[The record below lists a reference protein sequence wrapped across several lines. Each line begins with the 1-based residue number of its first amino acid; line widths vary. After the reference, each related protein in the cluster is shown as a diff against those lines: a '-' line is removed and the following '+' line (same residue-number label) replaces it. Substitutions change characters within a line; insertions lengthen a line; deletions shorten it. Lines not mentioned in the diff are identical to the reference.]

1 MQCLDVDKYATID
14 ARFACVEVRSL
25 APVRLLAKPSSE
37 YSSTLPC
44 ARPPVSFTKPSS
56 ERCCERHSHSSSTH
70 RSRSAGADATSRE
83 RAACNAVGYG
93 TWAYLGPH
101 ESGRGTW
108 HDRFSCAAA
117 AALHASLHAEEH
129 RCCFGFGWDVPQA
142 LKKQVEAWRNG
153 LADDYAKMKKLAPWV
168 DGQSVAYS
176 QGLCLARGSAD
187 CLRACRCMGAYQ
199 EGAGGKSPARPEETE
214 GAALLGSAAPSVFWC
229 SEYA

>member
-1 MQCLDVDKYATID
+1 MSTLVP
-14 ARFACVEVRSL
+14 SL
-25 APVRLLAKPSSE
+25 APVRLLASPN
-37 YSSTLPC
+37 
-44 ARPPVSFTKPSS
+44 PPVS
-56 ERCCERHSHSSSTH
+56 
-70 RSRSAGADATSRE
+70 DAASDIRIVKYTSQSLGGGG
-83 RAACNAVGYG
+83 CNQPRTGSMQCGGLRYLG
-93 TWAYLGPH
+93 IYLGPH
-101 ESGRGTW
+101 ESGHGTW

-176 QGLCLARGSAD
+176 QGLCSARGSAD

>member
-1 MQCLDVDKYATID
+1 MLRAT
-14 ARFACVEVRSL
+14 FA
-25 APVRLLAKPSSE
+25 
-37 YSSTLPC
+37 
-44 ARPPVSFTKPSS
+44 
-56 ERCCERHSHSSSTH
+56 SSSTH
-70 RSRSAGADATSRE
+70 RSRSAGADATSRA

-101 ESGRGTW
+101 EAGHGTW

-176 QGLCLARGSAD
+176 QGLCSARGSAD
-187 CLRACRCMGAYQ
+187 CLRASLQMHGSLSRRSRRQKPGSTRRDRRC
-199 EGAGGKSPARPEETE
+199 
-214 GAALLGSAAPSVFWC
+214 SAAWQRSAFRVLVF
-229 SEYA
+229 